1 MLWPQMIL
9 ARGFLRLHWRGL
21 TLQLVVTAI
30 VVLVCSVSMAVVQ
43 GVDRD
48 LARAAEELS
57 LDIVLLDS
65 VPVDRT
71 DEMLRQLSRRPDVN
85 RVSHLDRESVWQ
97 RFQSDIGVRSEGM
110 AEVAALPEV
119 VRLRLGNEYVS
130 VHHASELARG
140 LHRHFGSEIETVI
153 MPSEAI
159 SGIEQ
164 RRTDMNAV
172 RTTLLWLA
180 VALNLALSLGTA
192 RWIVTRSA
200 IPVSLR
206 LGRTAHWAR
215 LGPTIVVMISTVVA
229 GLIAQ
234 LAGILLAP
242 RLSTTYTWLSEPFL
256 GRTFLQVPIVL
267 TCAMIVQILLLMLVP
282 SRKARGW
289 Q

>member
-159 SGIEQ
+159 AVIEQ

-200 IPVSLR
+200 SPVSLR

>member
-1 MLWPQMIL
+1 MKWTHMIM

-140 LHRHFGSEIETVI
+140 LHRHFGSEIENVI

-159 SGIEQ
+159 AGIEQ
-164 RRTDMNAV
+164 RRTDLNAV
-172 RTTLLWLA
+172 RTALLCLA
-180 VALNLALSLGTA
+180 VALSLALSLGTA
-192 RWIVTRSA
+192 RWIVARSA
-200 IPVSLR
+200 SPVSLR
-206 LGRTAHWAR
+206 LGRTAQWAR
-215 LGPTIVVMISTVVA
+215 LGPTIVVMISIVVA

-234 LAGILLAP
+234 VAGILLAP
-242 RLSTTYTWLSEPFL
+242 RLSTTYPWLSEPFL

>member
-200 IPVSLR
+200 SPVSLR

-215 LGPTIVVMISTVVA
+215 LGPTIVVMISAVVA